1 MKKIL
6 FLMLNLILVTFA
18 LQAAEVSGK
27 VVDSELIGQ
36 ADMNV
41 TLSGWHQN
49 NEIEMQATTDENGD
63 FQFSDVL
70 VGFYVVIADN
80 GEDFPP
86 FTHIQVETEDQ
97 VIDNVQIMLPGGTDP
112 PSGNGSIS
120 GIVTDADGATIDDV
134 QVTAVLLHS
143 WDFEPVQAATNDNG
157 EFLLENLVLGEYRL
171 MLVHDDYI
179 PMHYPS
185 WNSQETL
192 ELTEE
197 QSQVSSINIEMESDG
212 WNPPSQGEG
221 VISGVVLDENNEV
234 LRDVF
239 VTAFIQGQ
247 HGHGHGHNQLF
258 AQTNQNGEFDITG
271 IPNGEYHLVAGLFG
285 NQPTYYPELDEDGL
299 VISDD
304 VQEIENIVI
313 LMDIDNPQPPVNNGV
328 VTGIVK
334 DENGD
339 VVVDAHVRIMGQ
351 GWSSCYSTFTEQDG
365 TFRFENLWYGEYSVF
380 ATTGDW
386 DDEIL
391 FSEEVELELTENNHV
406 VEGIELI
413 LIQNEQNLPE
423 GRIAGTLLN
432 SNNEPIQRFIS
443 LIDVDNQTFYPTW
456 SEPDGSFEFE
466 NVANGT
472 YKLFTRLHWEDYY
485 YMVDGVEAELVIS
498 DEIQEIDDIEFVVQ
512 NMFEEG
518 NSTITLN
525 IIQDLNGTAT
535 YHIHGDHNYA
545 SFEGEFTEQQ
555 VTINNVPAGEYFI
568 QVQMDGYQNWFYD
581 NTNNYDEIEMYEL
594 AEEDSA
600 FINVDFDGFEIV
612 SYTISGNIQNS
623 EGNAIE
629 SAMISLH
636 PEGCFGGG
644 NQGNGWQNLTAITD
658 SEGNYEVTIPAG
670 EYSLM
675 AHADGYVMQF
685 WPGVVGFHNQE
696 TITLTED
703 LDNMNFTLSTTY
715 NNDFSISGNVTIE
728 GNVPEEDQQVLI
740 VAVSSEDDDVD
751 VYTEST
757 LCGDNGEYEL
767 VLDHVGEYYV
777 LAITSGTI
785 PEFYNDSYDW
795 SEADLVNVTSGGVN
809 NLDFD
814 LVLPQS
820 EGIETV
826 SGTVTDHNGDTISG
840 ATVLM
845 YNENNIPVAFATSN
859 QNGQYSLAFL
869 AAEDYTMKAT
879 KMYYQA
885 YQTTVNPSEQDVVD
899 PIINPTTTNN
909 EIVEV
914 PQVTTISNYPNPFNP
929 TTKINFSII
938 EKSDVNVSI
947 YNVKGQKVNTLVNDN
962 MDAGNH
968 SVIWNGKNFNNQG
981 VSSGV
986 YFMRLST
993 PKQVVSKKINLLK

>member
-143 WDFEPVQAATNDNG
+143 WDFEPVQAATNENG

-179 PMHYPS
+179 PMHYPG

-197 QSQVSSINIEMESDG
+197 QSQVSGINIEMESDG

-258 AQTNQNGEFDITG
+258 AQTNQNGEFEITG

-351 GWSSCYSTFTEQDG
+351 GWSSCYSAFTEQDG

-472 YKLFTRLHWEDYY
+472 YKLFTRLHWEDYF

-498 DEIQEIDDIEFVVQ
+498 DDIQEIDDIEFVVQ

-525 IIQDLNGTAT
+525 IVQDLNGTAT

-545 SFEGEFTEQQ
+545 SFEGEFTDQQ

-696 TITLTED
+696 TIMLTED

-728 GNVPEEDQQVLI
+728 GNVPEDDQQVLI